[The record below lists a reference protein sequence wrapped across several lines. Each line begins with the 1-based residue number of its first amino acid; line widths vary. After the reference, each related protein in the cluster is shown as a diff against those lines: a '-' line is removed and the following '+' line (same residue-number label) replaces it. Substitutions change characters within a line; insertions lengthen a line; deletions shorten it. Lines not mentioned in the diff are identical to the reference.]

1 MGVGLEKEGI
11 LNLLEISHFGWSM
24 EINACV
30 KVLLSCVHG
39 GTLWLD
45 PPVSMILLIACITGF
60 PKARRGPGL
69 LFNKMGE

>member
-1 MGVGLEKEGI
+1 MVEPQEWASGLEKERI
-11 LNLLEISHFGWSM
+11 LNLFEIPHFEQSM

-45 PPVSMILLIACITGF
+45 PPVSIDTSLITCITS
-60 PKARRGPGL
+60 L
-69 LFNKMGE
+69 